1 MKRLAPSILS
11 ADFGKLGEDVS
22 EIEKGGAHIIHVDV
36 MDGHFVPNISFGSTV
51 MKGLLGK
58 TNLPFDVHLMIENPE
73 VYAKDFVTEQ
83 TEYITVHYEACPN
96 LKDVIK
102 TIKDLKVKVGL
113 SINPDTKV
121 EQITDYLEEVDL
133 VLIMSVYPGFGG
145 QKIIWEAINKIP
157 ILTKLREERKLD
169 FEIEVDGGITIDNVR
184 EVVEKG
190 ADMIVAGS
198 AIFGK
203 EDITIETKKFVD
215 TLDNEI

>member
-22 EIEKGGAHIIHVDV
+22 QIEKGGAHIIHVDV

-73 VYAKDFVTEQ
+73 VYAKDFVTDQ
-83 TEYITVHYEACPN
+83 TEYITVHYEACPD
-96 LKDVIK
+96 LEGVIK
-102 TIKDLKVKVGL
+102 TIKDLGVKVGI

-121 EQITDYLEEVDL
+121 DQITEFLGQVDL
-133 VLIMSVYPGFGG
+133 VLVMSVYPGFGG
-145 QKIIWEAINKIP
+145 QKIIWESIDKIP
-157 ILTKLREERKLD
+157 MLKKIREEKNFN
-169 FEIEVDGGITIDNVR
+169 FEIEVDGGITIDNVNQ
-184 EVVEKG
+184 VVEKG

-203 EDITIETKKFVD
+203 ENIEMTTKKFID
-215 TLDNEI
+215 EL